1 MLERGGGLRGSH
13 GGQYFRSRLRVETL
27 DEVGET
33 GGNRALGEVHERTTL
48 TIARR
53 DAEALSATLRRD
65 LIGPIVARVYGPTA
79 PVPSISFAVDPTQD
93 LDALTKRIDLMVR
106 AGLPLAAADVRNL
119 LGLPDPAPDA
129 ALMVP
134 P

>member
-1 MLERGGGLRGSH
+1 
-13 GGQYFRSRLRVETL
+13 
-27 DEVGET
+27 
-33 GGNRALGEVHERTTL
+33 
-48 TIARR
+48 
-53 DAEALSATLRRD
+53 
-65 LIGPIVARVYGPTA
+65 
-79 PVPSISFAVDPTQD
+79 
-93 LDALTKRIDLMVR
+93 MVR